1 MAYSLVVVTGGA
13 TRQSVSAMLA
23 EKMREATVR
32 ELEKYGDVHVHT
44 LHIGK
49 FAYEIAEKLS
59 GDDEDPELQ
68 KTYEKI
74 FSADGI
80 ITVSPVFKASYS
92 GLYKLFW
99 DMTDENDL
107 TDTPTFIGA
116 TGGSPRHSL
125 MLDHTMR
132 PLFGFMGAQ
141 VAPTGIYATPE
152 EVTGT
157 NQATLERRI
166 ARGATQFATM
176 VRTHKDAS

>member
-1 MAYSLVVVTGGA
+1 MTYSLVVVTGGA
-13 TRQSVSAMLA
+13 TRHSVSAMLA
-23 EKMREATVR
+23 EKMREAVIS
-32 ELEKYGDVHVHT
+32 ELEKHGDVRVHA

-68 KTYEKI
+68 ETYEKI
-74 FSADGI
+74 YSADGI

-99 DMTDENDL
+99 DLTDEDDL

-116 TGGSPRHSL
+116 TGGTQRHSL

-141 VAPTGIYATPE
+141 VAPTAIYATPE

-157 NQATLERRI
+157 DQATLERRV
-166 ARGATQFATM
+166 ARGAQQFATL
-176 VRTHKDAS
+176 VRNYKDAQ